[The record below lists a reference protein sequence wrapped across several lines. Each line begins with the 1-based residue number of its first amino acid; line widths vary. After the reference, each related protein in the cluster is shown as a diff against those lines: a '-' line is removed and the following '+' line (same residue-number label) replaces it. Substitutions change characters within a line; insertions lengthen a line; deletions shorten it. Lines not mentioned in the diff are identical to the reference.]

1 MMIDKTIELFV
12 YSVFREH
19 WNHAFKLILRHIS
32 WFCIQDKKISQ
43 KAVRKESKNHVSHK
57 SAVNF
62 VFYIFTFYF
71 KGNPTYIDSPSIIFP
86 PTSKV
91 FELGEVLQLQC
102 FGEKDFSTQT
112 DTVKYHL
119 YICINLKGK
128 ESKQKSSKLI
138 KWFKWL
144 QLFMVVWK

>member
-102 FGEKDFSTQT
+102 TGEKDFRTQT

-119 YICINLKGK
+119 YTCIYLKGD
-128 ESKQKSSKLI
+128 ES
-138 KWFKWL
+138 
-144 QLFMVVWK
+144 

>member
-1 MMIDKTIELFV
+1 MNCLFIQCLENTEIMPLSLYWGIFLDFV
-12 YSVFREH
+12 Y
-19 WNHAFKLILRHIS
+19 KI
-32 WFCIQDKKISQ
+32 KKISQ